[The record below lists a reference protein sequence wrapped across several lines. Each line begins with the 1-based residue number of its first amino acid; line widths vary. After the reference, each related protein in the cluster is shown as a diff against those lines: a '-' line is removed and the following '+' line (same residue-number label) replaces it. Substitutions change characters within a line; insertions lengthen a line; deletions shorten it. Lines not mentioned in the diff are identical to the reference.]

1 LSDAATLHAQTR
13 TVLEKLASL
22 GARPLE
28 TLSPD
33 TARREL
39 ADFARLRPPVEGACA
54 THEFAVPAQRGGHI
68 PARLYRPAGCGDGA
82 PVVLYFHG
90 GGHVVGSIE
99 TSDDIARRTAL
110 QSGAAVV
117 SVGYR
122 KAPEHRFPT
131 AVRDAWD
138 ALRWVAANGAGLGLD
153 ASRMA
158 VMGESAGGNL
168 ATVAALIARDAG
180 GPLIQGQV
188 LVYPVVD
195 YRLQSA
201 SFVTYA
207 RGFGVLSTD
216 AMRWFRSHYLG
227 QEDDAQD
234 WRASPILAPRLAG
247 LPPTLVLA
255 AACDPLVDDV
265 RLYARRL
272 AAEGVPTELVQYAG
286 VVHGFYSMPHA
297 IDMAHDANERVAR
310 QLRTF
315 LRT

>member
-1 LSDAATLHAQTR
+1 MRA
-13 TVLEKLASL
+13 VLGNLVAL

-33 TARREL
+33 AARAEL
-39 ADFARLRPPVEGACA
+39 AAFARLRPAVEGAC
-54 THEFAVPAQRGGHI
+54 TTRDFALPAQGGGDI
-68 PARLYRPAGCGDGA
+68 PARLYLPAGGGDDA

-90 GGHVVGSIE
+90 GGHVVGAIE

-122 KAPEHRFPT
+122 KAPEHRFPI
-131 AVRDAWD
+131 AVHDAWD
-138 ALRWVAANGAGLGLD
+138 ALNWVAANGAELGLD
-153 ASRMA
+153 ASRLA
-158 VMGESAGGNL
+158 VMGESAGANL
-168 ATVAALIARDAG
+168 ATVAALMARDAG
-180 GPLIQGQV
+180 GPHIQGQV

-195 YRLQSA
+195 YRLQAA

-216 AMRWFRSHYLG
+216 AMRWFRGHYLG
-227 QEDDAQD
+227 HEGDAQD

-272 AAEGVPTELVQYAG
+272 AAEGVPTELVEYAG

-297 IDMAHDANERVAR
+297 IDMASEANECVAR
-310 QLRTF
+310 QLKTF